1 MKRTERFS
9 TEKKT
14 RGKNGVQFDTAFVDL
29 HNKYKTTF
37 VDMRTTTTNEE
48 EKEDEDYD
56 LLYGDVGD
64 SDDENNENNS
74 RVRGKTTT
82 TTSAI
87 ETGDGDGTIGKKGR
101 TEEEEEE
108 EEEEEGTK
116 GRERQQERREK
127 EDDEEKNTSVYVANL
142 TWWTTDRKVEQLAGE
157 FGVVKRIH
165 FFTEKK
171 NGKSKGCAAVEFT
184 TAKAAELCA
193 ENLNK
198 RAIEG
203 KACVVT
209 LAPSTGD
216 AGTTTPRAPLGPPPD
231 TAWKGPIPAG
241 QGAGGMSTTQAQLN
255 ALQQQQKM
263 KLLMMQQHMKAKMS
277 GQQKSTTGTPK
288 MPRENLDE
296 TKRKNDDGA
305 SPTAGQRERPNSPPL
320 AGTRQNGRERGRGR
334 GRGGQR
340 TRAESPPAAQMGGRG
355 GGGGRKR
362 ARR

>member
-1 MKRTERFS
+1 M
-9 TEKKT
+9 
-14 RGKNGVQFDTAFVDL
+14 
-29 HNKYKTTF
+29 
-37 VDMRTTTTNEE
+37 TTTTNEANKE
-48 EKEDEDYD
+48 EEDDDYD

-64 SDDENNENNS
+64 FSDDFEE
-74 RVRGKTTT
+74 RKTTLT
-82 TTSAI
+82 TKRSGLLMTI
-87 ETGDGDGTIGKKGR
+87 ETGTDGDFAIGKKGR
-101 TEEEEEE
+101 TDEDQNQEDQGRTTKEHERGFGEKEEEDKTE
-108 EEEEEGTK
+108 
-116 GRERQQERREK
+116 
-127 EDDEEKNTSVYVANL
+127 EDDDEEEKNTSVYVANL

-209 LAPSTGD
+209 RAPSTRDGD
-216 AGTTTPRAPLGPPPD
+216 AGTTTLPRAPLGPPPD

-241 QGAGGMSTTQAQLN
+241 QGMSTTQAQLN

-277 GQQKSTTGTPK
+277 GQQGLHGGASNAPK
-288 MPRENLDE
+288 NLDA
-296 TKRKNDDGA
+296 TKQTKTTRRFESNRRTEGTTEFTNAARRCPKQRK
-305 SPTAGQRERPNSPPL
+305 RERRS
-320 AGTRQNGRERGRGR
+320 
-334 GRGGQR
+334 RGGQR

-355 GGGGRKR
+355 RGGGRKR

>member
-1 MKRTERFS
+1 MT
-9 TEKKT
+9 
-14 RGKNGVQFDTAFVDL
+14 L
-29 HNKYKTTF
+29 
-37 VDMRTTTTNEE
+37 TNIEANTNTKE

-64 SDDENNENNS
+64 SEDEERTNTTATVV
-74 RVRGKTTT
+74 VRGGKTTT
-82 TTSAI
+82 T
-87 ETGDGDGTIGKKGR
+87 

-108 EEEEEGTK
+108 EDHREDEGGTKRRERGQNKGEKEDNNNNKTEEEE
-116 GRERQQERREK
+116 
-127 EDDEEKNTSVYVANL
+127 DDDDEEEKNTSVYVANL

-209 LAPSTGD
+209 RAPSTRDGD
-216 AGTTTPRAPLGPPPD
+216 AGTTTPRALLGPPPD

-355 GGGGRKR
+355 GRGGRKR

>member
-1 MKRTERFS
+1 M
-9 TEKKT
+9 
-14 RGKNGVQFDTAFVDL
+14 
-29 HNKYKTTF
+29 
-37 VDMRTTTTNEE
+37 TTTTNEANKE
-48 EKEDEDYD
+48 EEDDDYD

-64 SDDENNENNS
+64 FSDDFEE
-74 RVRGKTTT
+74 RKTTLT
-82 TTSAI
+82 TKRSGTTHDAI
-87 ETGDGDGTIGKKGR
+87 ETGTDGDFAIGKKGR
-101 TEEEEEE
+101 TDEDQDQEDQGRRTTTKERERGGEKEEEDKKTE
-108 EEEEEGTK
+108 
-116 GRERQQERREK
+116 
-127 EDDEEKNTSVYVANL
+127 EDDDDDEKNTSVYVANL

-209 LAPSTGD
+209 RAPTTRDGD
-216 AGTTTPRAPLGPPPD
+216 AGTTTLPRAPLGPPPD

-241 QGAGGMSTTQAQLN
+241 QGMSTTQAQLN

-277 GQQKSTTGTPK
+277 GQQKSSTTGAPK
-288 MPRENLDE
+288 MPPRENLDA
-296 TKRKNDDGA
+296 TKQNKNDDDGS
-305 SPTAGQRERPNSPPL
+305 SPTAGQRERPNSPTPL
-320 AGTRQNGRERGRGR
+320 AGMRQNNGRGRGR
-334 GRGGQR
+334 SRGGQR

-355 GGGGRKR
+355 RGGGRKR

>member
-1 MKRTERFS
+1 MT
-9 TEKKT
+9 
-14 RGKNGVQFDTAFVDL
+14 L
-29 HNKYKTTF
+29 
-37 VDMRTTTTNEE
+37 TNIEANTNTKE

-64 SDDENNENNS
+64 SEDEERTNTTATVV
-74 RVRGKTTT
+74 VRGGKTTT
-82 TTSAI
+82 TT
-87 ETGDGDGTIGKKGR
+87 

-108 EEEEEGTK
+108 EDHREDEGGTKRRERGQNKGEKEDNNNNKTEEEE
-116 GRERQQERREK
+116 
-127 EDDEEKNTSVYVANL
+127 DDDDEEEEKNTSVYVANL

-209 LAPSTGD
+209 RAPSTRDGD
-216 AGTTTPRAPLGPPPD
+216 AGTTTPRAPRAPPPD

-255 ALQQQQKM
+255 ALRQQQKM

-355 GGGGRKR
+355 GRGGRKR

>member
-1 MKRTERFS
+1 M
-9 TEKKT
+9 
-14 RGKNGVQFDTAFVDL
+14 
-29 HNKYKTTF
+29 
-37 VDMRTTTTNEE
+37 TTTTNEANKE
-48 EKEDEDYD
+48 EEDDDYD

-64 SDDENNENNS
+64 FSDDFEE
-74 RVRGKTTT
+74 RKTTT
-82 TTSAI
+82 TKRSGTTHDAI
-87 ETGDGDGTIGKKGR
+87 ETGTDGDFAIGKKGR
-101 TEEEEEE
+101 TDEDQNQEDQGRTTKEHERGGEKEEEDKTEEDD
-108 EEEEEGTK
+108 
-116 GRERQQERREK
+116 
-127 EDDEEKNTSVYVANL
+127 DDEEKNTSVYVANL

-209 LAPSTGD
+209 RAPSTRDGD
-216 AGTTTPRAPLGPPPD
+216 AGTTTLPRAPLGPPPD

-241 QGAGGMSTTQAQLN
+241 QGMSTTQAQLN

-277 GQQKSTTGTPK
+277 GQQKSSTTGAPNPK
-288 MPRENLDE
+288 MPPRENLDA
-296 TKRKNDDGA
+296 TKQNKNDDDGS
-305 SPTAGQRERPNSPPL
+305 SPTAGQRERPNSPTPL
-320 AGTRQNGRERGRGR
+320 AGMRQNNGRGRGR
-334 GRGGQR
+334 SRGGQR

-355 GGGGRKR
+355 RGGGRKR

>member
-1 MKRTERFS
+1 MT
-9 TEKKT
+9 
-14 RGKNGVQFDTAFVDL
+14 L
-29 HNKYKTTF
+29 
-37 VDMRTTTTNEE
+37 TNIEANNTNTKE

-64 SDDENNENNS
+64 SEDEERTNTTATVV
-74 RVRGKTTT
+74 VRPGGKTTT
-82 TTSAI
+82 TTLKSNDDDFDA
-87 ETGDGDGTIGKKGR
+87 GDGLIGTKGR
-101 TEEEEEE
+101 TLDEEDEGGTKRRERGQNKGEKEDNNNNKTEEEEEDE
-108 EEEEEGTK
+108 
-116 GRERQQERREK
+116 
-127 EDDEEKNTSVYVANL
+127 EEKNTSVYVANL

-209 LAPSTGD
+209 RAPSTRDGD

-355 GGGGRKR
+355 GRGGRKR

>member
-1 MKRTERFS
+1 M
-9 TEKKT
+9 
-14 RGKNGVQFDTAFVDL
+14 
-29 HNKYKTTF
+29 
-37 VDMRTTTTNEE
+37 TTTTNEANKE
-48 EKEDEDYD
+48 EEDDDYD

-64 SDDENNENNS
+64 FSDDFEE
-74 RVRGKTTT
+74 RKTTLT
-82 TTSAI
+82 TKRSGTTHDAI
-87 ETGDGDGTIGKKGR
+87 ETGTDGDFAIGKKGR
-101 TEEEEEE
+101 TDEDQDQEDQGRTTKEHERGGEKEEEDKTEEDD
-108 EEEEEGTK
+108 
-116 GRERQQERREK
+116 
-127 EDDEEKNTSVYVANL
+127 DDEEKNTSVYVANL

-209 LAPSTGD
+209 RAPSTRDGD
-216 AGTTTPRAPLGPPPD
+216 AGTTTLPRAPLGPPPD

-277 GQQKSTTGTPK
+277 GQQKSSTTGAPK
-288 MPRENLDE
+288 MPPRENLDA
-296 TKRKNDDGA
+296 TKQNKNDDDGS
-305 SPTAGQRERPNSPPL
+305 SPTAGQRERPNSPTPL
-320 AGTRQNGRERGRGR
+320 AGMRQNNGRGRGR
-334 GRGGQR
+334 SRGGQR

-355 GGGGRKR
+355 RGGGRKR

>member
-1 MKRTERFS
+1 M
-9 TEKKT
+9 
-14 RGKNGVQFDTAFVDL
+14 
-29 HNKYKTTF
+29 
-37 VDMRTTTTNEE
+37 TTTTNEANKE
-48 EKEDEDYD
+48 EEDDDYD

-64 SDDENNENNS
+64 FSDDFEE
-74 RVRGKTTT
+74 RKTTLT
-82 TTSAI
+82 TKRSGTTHDAI
-87 ETGDGDGTIGKKGR
+87 ETGTDGDFAIGKKGR
-101 TEEEEEE
+101 TDEDQNQEDQGRTTKEHERGFGEKEEEDKTE
-108 EEEEEGTK
+108 
-116 GRERQQERREK
+116 
-127 EDDEEKNTSVYVANL
+127 EDDDEEEKNTSVYVANL

-209 LAPSTGD
+209 RAPSTRDGD
-216 AGTTTPRAPLGPPPD
+216 VGTTTLPRAPLGPPPD

-241 QGAGGMSTTQAQLN
+241 QGMSTTQAQLN

-320 AGTRQNGRERGRGR
+320 VGTRQNGRDRGRGR

>member
-1 MKRTERFS
+1 M
-9 TEKKT
+9 
-14 RGKNGVQFDTAFVDL
+14 
-29 HNKYKTTF
+29 TT
-37 VDMRTTTTNEE
+37 TTTTNEANKE
-48 EKEDEDYD
+48 EEEEEDDDYD

-64 SDDENNENNS
+64 FSDDEE
-74 RVRGKTTT
+74 RKTTT
-82 TTSAI
+82 TKRSTTNAI
-87 ETGDGDGTIGKKGR
+87 ETGDGDAIGKKGR
-101 TEEEEEE
+101 TDEDQDQEDQGTTKEHERGGEKEEEDKTE
-108 EEEEEGTK
+108 
-116 GRERQQERREK
+116 
-127 EDDEEKNTSVYVANL
+127 EDDDEGKNTSVYVANL

-209 LAPSTGD
+209 RAPSTRDGD
-216 AGTTTPRAPLGPPPD
+216 AGTTTLPRAPLGPPPD

-320 AGTRQNGRERGRGR
+320 AGTRQNGRGRGRGR

-340 TRAESPPAAQMGGRG
+340 TRTESPPAAQMGGRG